1 MLELKGIVKKYGRRV
16 IIKDATGTFE
26 DGGIYGLAGYNG
38 VGKTT
43 LLKTMAGIYRP
54 EDGEILYNG
63 EKVTDHPDFRASS
76 FLMTEEL
83 FFNPQST
90 IRKMREFYKGY
101 YKSWDDQIYHGMLKF
116 SGLDETAP
124 IVGFSKGMQRQ
135 AGLLLAISTAPHF
148 LFLDETFDGLDVVRR
163 ELLSKI
169 LKIYA
174 EVRNALIIVTSHYLD
189 ELEKLVDQVYL
200 IEEGVLASPDIR
212 GKSLE
217 TYFTE
222 KMEVSDEEIRTVF
235 SSQNHSNRINQS

>member
-1 MLELKGIVKKYGRRV
+1 MLELRGIVKKYGRRV

-43 LLKTMAGIYRP
+43 LLKTIAGIYRP

-63 EKVTDHPDFRASS
+63 GKVTDHPDFRASS

-90 IRKMREFYKGY
+90 IRKMRDFYKGY
-101 YKSWDDQIYHGMLKF
+101 YKSWDDQIYHGMLKL
-116 SGLDETAP
+116 SGLDETMP

-163 ELLSKI
+163 ELLSRI
-169 LKIYA
+169 LRIYA
-174 EVRNALIIVTSHYLD
+174 EIRNALIIVTSHYLD
-189 ELEKLVDQVYL
+189 ELEKLVDQVFL
-200 IEEGVLASPDIR
+200 IENGVLTSPDTR

-217 TYFTE
+217 KYFKE
-222 KMEVSDEEIRTVF
+222 RMEVSDEEIRTVF
-235 SSQNHSNRINQS
+235 SS